1 MIIRLMDGSL
11 ATAGVKSG
19 LLHFRA
25 SLVESQR
32 SILLRQLDQKI
43 QELEKAHRRPNRIEQ

>member
-32 SILLRQLDQKI
+32 SILRQLDQKI